1 MTLSKHFKLLALSL
15 TATLTVSATGA
26 AGAATFA
33 LRGDGVGADPDG
45 DGNPAVKTRG
55 FMRIGDAAEAA
66 FDPPWRVVT
75 FDLPPGKIGERLTTQ
90 YAPHFGVS
98 FSTGLT
104 RQLCNGQ
111 RDGYFDTQCTY
122 LRAPSGRI
130 AAAYRDDWGAPLEIR
145 FEAPI
150 CAAAMAIYPTGGKEG
165 ERFRIRLTPFAENGD
180 ALPKQDLFF
189 TWTENTFRW
198 RLMAGV
204 ETLDKLATRLRVTV
218 DSLDNP
224 TVAVRFLLDDV
235 AYLAGAP
242 CAKFRAVANASG
254 SGAKQSADATPSGTP
269 PAATPSGAAPQGS

>member
-1 MTLSKHFKLLALSL
+1 
-15 TATLTVSATGA
+15 
-26 AGAATFA
+26 
-33 LRGDGVGADPDG
+33 

-90 YAPHFGVS
+90 YARHYGVS
-98 FSTGLT
+98 FSQGLT

-111 RDGYFDTQCTY
+111 RDGFLDTQCTY

-130 AAAYRDDWGAPLEIR
+130 AAAYRDDWGAPLVIN
-145 FEAPI
+145 FDAPV

-165 ERFRIRLTPFAENGD
+165 EKFRIRLVPVAADGD
-180 ALPKQDLFF
+180 ALPKAELFF

-204 ETLDKLATRLRVTV
+204 ESLDKRATRVRVTV

-224 TVAVRFLLDDV
+224 KVAVRFLLDDV

-242 CAKFRAVANASG
+242 CDKLKPVAQN
-254 SGAKQSADATPSGTP
+254 
-269 PAATPSGAAPQGS
+269 GAAGTALGS